1 MDRKTINPLGK
12 TFYFNLDEYSCC
24 KLKAGI
30 CPLEVMIVEEIKKL
44 PKKKNF
50 FIEENSWEYCSELA
64 KRIIELDDDENCD
77 FTHSIWLYYN
87 EKCNHYSLADGQHR
101 TCIIAQLYQKGVR
114 VKYNPHFSKQNE
126 KCRKCLYIDDALKL
140 KKQVNFLDKLF
151 KTKKYKKYI
160 RLIKLSQKTT
170 LRTFI

>member
-1 MDRKTINPLGK
+1 M
-12 TFYFNLDEYSCC
+12 
-24 KLKAGI
+24 
-30 CPLEVMIVEEIKKL
+30 
-44 PKKKNF
+44 
-50 FIEENSWEYCSELA
+50 
-64 KRIIELDDDENCD
+64 
-77 FTHSIWLYYN
+77 
-87 EKCNHYSLADGQHR
+87 
-101 TCIIAQLYQKGVR
+101 R

-160 RLIKLSQKTT
+160 RLLKLSQKTT